1 MVQQRKV
8 PPAGRMKNERILLLW
23 WHSVL
28 AREHTPSSLQ
38 DNLLPT
44 CQLCKLT
51 PSSNRSVGR
60 RNIYYFKTLQETFS
74 YRENLNKLFAGPF
87 TDEIADLRMSVAK
100 RHRTALHGEMKTRQ
114 ELHSWQG
121 FKIRP
126 RDTETWREIYWG
138 LGDNR
143 SQTTMHSH
151 PRPEE
156 ICTLVHIHIHSH
168 MWKYIYMLNMNI
180 HNGQFIWL
188 CCFLI

>member
-8 PPAGRMKNERILLLW
+8 PPAGRMKHERILLLW

-28 AREHTPSSLQ
+28 ARVHTPSSLQ

-74 YRENLNKLFAGPF
+74 YRENLNKLFTGPF

-100 RHRTALHGEMKTRQ
+100 RHRTALHGKWKHSRSWTAGRGSRLGQEILRHGERSTEAWEITEVRQ
-114 ELHSWQG
+114 PCTPILGLRKYVYLCTYTYIHTCES
-121 FKIRP
+121 
-126 RDTETWREIYWG
+126 IY
-138 LGDNR
+138 
-143 SQTTMHSH
+143 T
-151 PRPEE
+151 
-156 ICTLVHIHIHSH
+156 C
-168 MWKYIYMLNMNI
+168 
-180 HNGQFIWL
+180 
-188 CCFLI
+188 